1 MTPLRSTPLHSTPKI
16 GGVELKNRK
25 PEWGGWKWSGVQM
38 GWNCD
43 FKNRRKWSGVELA
56 VGVEP
61 RFLLTEWG
69 ERNWS
74 GDQSGV
80 AAEWSANGVEQRF
93 QNSTEVEWSG
103 IGYRSGTAIFLHGV
117 G

>member
-1 MTPLRSTPLHSTPKI
+1 MFDFMTPLHSAPLHSIPKI

-25 PEWGGWKWSGVQM
+25 PEWGGWK
-38 GWNCD
+38 
-43 FKNRRKWSGVELA
+43 
-56 VGVEP
+56 
-61 RFLLTEWG
+61 
-69 ERNWS
+69 WS

-103 IGYRSGTAIFLHGV
+103 IGCRSGTAIYQHGV
-117 G
+117 EYMELG